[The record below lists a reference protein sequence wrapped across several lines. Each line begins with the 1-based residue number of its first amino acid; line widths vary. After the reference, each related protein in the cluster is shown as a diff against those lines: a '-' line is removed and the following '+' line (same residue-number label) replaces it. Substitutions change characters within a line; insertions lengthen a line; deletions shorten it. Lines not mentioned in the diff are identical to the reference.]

1 MAWHYVCLGA
11 IGLQVIINPALTPA
25 GSVTQKGLG
34 LELGK
39 PMVLHLHVLRAS
51 VLPLQAA
58 VCLDLENAAIFV
70 IC

>member
-1 MAWHYVCLGA
+1 MSWHYVCLGA
-11 IGLQVIINPALTPA
+11 DWVISDHQSSTDPATRIWPA

-58 VCLDLENAAIFV
+58 VS
-70 IC
+70 